1 MIRKIWSAVPGCAM
15 ASPSGPGDVWL
26 VLAILD
32 RVTDGDPSSLVR
44 SDPAVRHG
52 RTGAGPFLIA
62 T

>member
-1 MIRKIWSAVPGCAM
+1 M
-15 ASPSGPGDVWL
+15 APPSGLGDVWL

-52 RTGAGPFLIA
+52 GQAPGPFLVA
-62 T
+62 A